1 VNNDL
6 AVVLRSGRNPVLA
19 HLFLEHLL
27 DPEVAMANLS
37 ATGYQPPQN
46 TLSAQK
52 LVADE
57 YIPENLRSATVLPGS
72 FDVGYRTLEL
82 SPEADARWQ
91 AVWQRFKAGA

>member
-1 VNNDL
+1 M
-6 AVVLRSGRNPVLA
+6 GRNPVLA

-27 DPEVAMANLS
+27 DPEVALANLS

-46 TLSAQK
+46 TMTAES

-57 YIPENLRSATVLPGS
+57 YIPKNLSSAAVLPGS
-72 FDVGYRTLEL
+72 FEIGYRTLEL
-82 SPEADARWQ
+82 PPETEAKWQ